1 MHELQK
7 FNLRRAMQVA
17 RRVTFEHVM
26 TENNTPSLKNQDTV
40 IYKNRHFL
48 ANRYEL
54 PEIDFEN

>member
-1 MHELQK
+1 M
-7 FNLRRAMQVA
+7 NLRRAMQVV